1 MRKPK
6 TQSCFPSIR
15 NSPVKESARKNSPSK
30 QAEVMDDFVLK
41 FSQKFQERGKS
52 KSKKVKLGVINELV
66 LKGREQVIRKIKE
79 RERQHK

>member
-1 MRKPK
+1 
-6 TQSCFPSIR
+6 
-15 NSPVKESARKNSPSK
+15 
-30 QAEVMDDFVLK
+30 MDDFVLK